1 MYVIF
6 INCKLFPFISWII
19 SGLKI
24 YETRNRNTLKRFI
37 GKTVYLAETGKG
49 KAPIIRCYCTITN
62 SMIITDKAVYNRFR
76 KQTKIKKGSV
86 YDFTSETKKKVL
98 YKLENVKPCIP
109 FALQNNAIRHG
120 RIYAE
125 MNCQV

>member
-19 SGLKI
+19 SGLKT

-37 GKTVYLAETGKG
+37 GKTVYLAETGKR

-62 SMIITDKAVYNRFR
+62 SMIITDKATYNKYR
-76 KQTKIKKGSV
+76 KYTKVKKGSV
-86 YDFTSETKKKVL
+86 YDFTSETKQKVL
-98 YKLENVKPCIP
+98 YKLENVKACVP
-109 FALQNNAIRHG
+109 FELPKNAIRYG
-120 RIYAE
+120 RIYAKI
-125 MNCQV
+125 NSYV